1 MPHRGVC
8 FKGNVSANEDNKKK
22 LISKQRIIHM
32 PKRIIINLPLYI
44 FSLFLSCFIFSGIS
58 WAGFQF
64 LDPDIP
70 DNETII
76 YRSTSEGK
84 TITIKEQVRHITEE
98 NNNFYE
104 IVSFSP
110 ALDTY
115 IQINRKDMTVL
126 SVHTFQKYADA
137 TLDSKLI
144 VKDKKPNREDNAIII
159 PHFVALSHLLRG
171 FPFESKEKLQ
181 INYYGGSAGKKFQ
194 LRVKNKQKEVI
205 NVMGKEVECYKLEF
219 GLAGFLW
226 AVLPELELWYTV
238 EPPHY
243 MVRYRGPEGPPGT
256 PKRFIELI
264 EYQKP
269 CPWQ

>member
-1 MPHRGVC
+1 MPI
-8 FKGNVSANEDNKKK
+8 K
-22 LISKQRIIHM
+22 
-32 PKRIIINLPLYI
+32 IIINLPIFI
-44 FSLFLSCFIFSGIS
+44 FSLFLSCFIFYSIS

-84 TITIKEQVRHITEE
+84 TITVKEQVRHITEE

-104 IVSFSP
+104 IVSLSP
-110 ALDTY
+110 ALDTH
-115 IQINRKDMTVL
+115 IRINRKDMTVV
-126 SVHTFQKYADA
+126 SVQTVQKHDTAI
-137 TLDSKLI
+137 LDSKLV
-144 VKDKKPNREDNAIII
+144 VKDQKLNGDDNAVKV

-171 FPFESKEKLQ
+171 FPFESKEKLL

-194 LRVKNKQKEVI
+194 LRVKNKHRDII
-205 NVMGKEVECYKLEF
+205 NVMGKEIECYKLEF

-226 AVLPELELWYTV
+226 AVLPELELWYSV

-243 MVRYRGPEGPPGT
+243 MVRYKGPEGPPGT
-256 PKRFIELI
+256 PKRFIEII

-269 CPWQ
+269 SPWQ